1 MQLMSI
7 SCSLYRLFIDPLLKS
22 LRSTIVQMIPL
33 GSSVVELGSGT
44 GSQACALG
52 KRCST
57 YLGID
62 LNPDSVACAQLRCTK
77 KQFSHI
83 RFKVADGRKLD
94 FLTDAEFDLATL
106 TLALHEMPSETRL
119 LVLEELQRVAKKLIV
134 VDYTTPLPS
143 SCMGRGTRLIEKMA
157 GEAHFAGF
165 TDYQRLGGL
174 PYLLKETGFVIL
186 SERTALKG
194 IVSIMVCQSKGKA

>member
-1 MQLMSI
+1 
-7 SCSLYRLFIDPLLKS
+7 
-22 LRSTIVQMIPL
+22 MIPY
-33 GSSVVELGSGT
+33 GSTVVELGSGT
-44 GSQACALG
+44 GAQACALG

-62 LNPDSVACAQLRCTK
+62 LNPDSVACAQLRCTR

-83 RFKVADGRKLD
+83 RFKVSDGKNLD
-94 FLTDAEFDLATL
+94 FLADAEFDLATL
-106 TLALHEMPSETRL
+106 TLALHEMPSETRI
-119 LVLEELQRVAKKLIV
+119 LVLEELQRVAKKLLV
-134 VDYTTPLPS
+134 VDYTVPLPS
-143 SCMGRGTRLIEKMA
+143 SFLGRGTYLIEKLA

-194 IVSIMVCQSKGKA
+194 IVSIVVCQGKREAEGASVCKP